1 MPSMQGRFQG
11 PRFGKGGG
19 QRRMGVKSHVGQ
31 GQRRGIK
38 DVRNVA
44 NTRGVKA
51 NSGALGNKSYQRTF
65 QKSMLQK

>member
-1 MPSMQGRFQG
+1 
-11 PRFGKGGG
+11 
-19 QRRMGVKSHVGQ
+19 MGVKSHVGQ